1 MIKNKTLITPSVTSG
16 ILDSIT
22 RKSIIEISKKELG
35 LKVEERDVD
44 RTEFYV
50 ADESFICGT
59 GGEVQFIGKIDGY
72 TIGNGTPGIISKEI
86 QTLYHNLVRG
96 FDHRYSHWR
105 TPTY

>member
-59 GGEVQFIGKIDGY
+59 
-72 TIGNGTPGIISKEI
+72 
-86 QTLYHNLVRG
+86 
-96 FDHRYSHWR
+96 
-105 TPTY
+105 